1 MGQATSSP
9 NALSF
14 FQKVTNSDKSEYED
28 ITHTFS
34 KATLSTLTVPV
45 IIIAYPALNAY
56 AFQDM
61 DITGHRMVDG
71 AIGGLLGVIAW
82 PLSPFLAIWG
92 AVKINFKD
100 KPPVPLPISPSILL
114 KAEQDI
120 KLNTV
125 SFYNVAVCG
134 VSGSGKSSIVN
145 AILGYKDTESKAAKV
160 GEVETTARPS
170 SYQHPDLANMVIWDM
185 PGVGTQRHPIDTYFD
200 NNYLYAFD
208 LLVVV
213 LGNS

>member
-14 FQKVTNSDKSEYED
+14 FQKSSDSINTEYHD
-28 ITHTFS
+28 ITHRFS

-45 IIIAYPALNAY
+45 VIIAYPALNAY
-56 AFQDM
+56 WFQDM
-61 DITGHRMVDG
+61 DITGHRVVDG

-100 KPPVPLPISPSILL
+100 KPPIPLPIPDQLL
-114 KAEQDI
+114 QKAEKEI
-120 KLNTV
+120 KLNTI
-125 SFYNVAVCG
+125 SFYNVAVVG

-145 AILGYKDTESKAAKV
+145 AILGYKDTESRAAKV
-160 GEVETTARPS
+160 GEVETTARPA

-185 PGVGTQRHPIDTYFD
+185 PGVGTQNHPIDTYFEK
-200 NNYLYAFD
+200 NYLYAFD

-213 LGNS
+213 LGNR

>member
-1 MGQATSSP
+1 M
-9 NALSF
+9 
-14 FQKVTNSDKSEYED
+14 VTNSDKSEYED

-134 VSGSGKSSIVN
+134 VSGSGKV
-145 AILGYKDTESKAAKV
+145 
-160 GEVETTARPS
+160 
-170 SYQHPDLANMVIWDM
+170 
-185 PGVGTQRHPIDTYFD
+185 
-200 NNYLYAFD
+200 
-208 LLVVV
+208 
-213 LGNS
+213 